1 MRRLPRLAVAL
12 AALSALTVLG
22 TACGTTSPPAATVNG
37 TEIGQEDLFDH
48 LESLRAA
55 AADGDPNLTFFAP
68 TPGGDPDVY
77 LTAQTDQALTQLIL
91 LSAFE
96 DELVAREL
104 SPPAAEAGA
113 GLDARFQRIVDAVGR
128 DELGLDV
135 DATAAE
141 VEAAVAA
148 DLSLVDPRYVPVCIR
163 ELGGDEAVIEE
174 ATQRIADGEEFAVVA
189 EELSTLESAPN
200 GGEVGCLVPADLEAS
215 SPEVAGV
222 LLAMEDG
229 QTTTEFPGFLVM
241 REGTDVSGAG
251 NALVNGAFTTWR
263 ARALSS
269 LDVEVLDKYGAWDA
283 TTGQVVALS

>member
-1 MRRLPRLAVAL
+1 MRRLPRLAVAPLVL
-12 AALSALTVLG
+12 ALVV

-37 TEIGQEDLFDH
+37 TEIGQEELFDH
-48 LESLRAA
+48 LETLRAA
-55 AADGDPNLTFFAP
+55 AAEGLDPNLSFYAP
-68 TPGGDPDVY
+68 PPGGDESVY
-77 LTAQTDQALTQLIL
+77 LTAQADQALTQLIL

-104 SPPAAEAGA
+104 SPPATEAGA
-113 GLDARFQRIVDAVGR
+113 GVDAQFQRIVDAVGR

-135 DATAAE
+135 GATTEE

-148 DLSLVDPRYVPVCIR
+148 DLSLVDPRYLPVCVS

-174 ATQRIADGEEFAVVA
+174 ATARIADGEDFAVVA
-189 EELSTLESAPN
+189 EELSTLESAAS

-215 SPEVAGV
+215 SPQAASVIM
-222 LLAMEDG
+222 AMEDG

-241 REGTDVSGAG
+241 RRGIDVTGAG
-251 NALVNGAFTTWR
+251 ESLVNGAFSSWR

-269 LDVEVLDKYGAWDA
+269 LDVEVLDKYGVWDA
-283 TTGQVVALS
+283 TTGQVVAVS